1 MNVPS
6 GRGGADRASARAV
19 AGAPAGE
26 RERAGF
32 RVTDGR
38 RFHCGE
44 GPFRCGRRAAF
55 AVALALCASV
65 AQGFENDEP
74 LADPALEARAVA
86 LAQELRCLVCQNQ
99 SIAES
104 DAPLARDLR
113 ALVRERVADGDSDAE
128 VEAFVVA
135 RYGDFVLLRPPFKP
149 RTWALWL
156 GPPLILLAAALAV
169 ALARMRRRASPSP
182 PRALDAAERD
192 RLAALTG
199 PDGDA

>member
-1 MNVPS
+1 MT
-6 GRGGADRASARAV
+6 G
-19 AGAPAGE
+19 
-26 RERAGF
+26 
-32 RVTDGR
+32 GR

-44 GPFRCGRRAAF
+44 GLFRRGRRAAF
-55 AVALALCASV
+55 AVALALCASA

-169 ALARMRRRASPSP
+169 ALARMRRRASPSL
-182 PRALDAAERD
+182 PRPLDSAERD